1 MAYIGFY
8 LSMIGLAAAG
18 GALDRGD
25 SLSGA
30 IAMTVAGAIMMR
42 LFREGSKDE
51 EKEKDGGADSGGGAP
66 VDKLPGESG
75 RGCTENTKRGGGRGV
90 SDADNSLPSWKRYRD
105 RPRAKKRNL
114 RGAGRVDRQD
124 CSGMGMHRL

>member
-8 LSMIGLAAAG
+8 LFMIGLAAAG

-25 SLSGA
+25 SLIGA
-30 IAMTVAGAIMMR
+30 IAMTVAGAILMR

-51 EKEKDGGADSGGGAP
+51 EKEEDGGADSDGGVP

-75 RGCTENTKRGGGRGV
+75 RGRTENT
-90 SDADNSLPSWKRYRD
+90 
-105 RPRAKKRNL
+105 
-114 RGAGRVDRQD
+114 
-124 CSGMGMHRL
+124 

>member
-8 LSMIGLAAAG
+8 LFMIGLAAAG

-30 IAMTVAGAIMMR
+30 IVMTAAGAVLMW
-42 LFREGSKDE
+42 LFREDSGDE
-51 EKEKDGGADSGGGAP
+51 EKEEDGGADSDGVAP

-75 RGCTENTKRGGGRGV
+75 RGRTENTQRGGG
-90 SDADNSLPSWKRYRD
+90 
-105 RPRAKKRNL
+105 
-114 RGAGRVDRQD
+114 
-124 CSGMGMHRL
+124 

>member
-8 LSMIGLAAAG
+8 LFMIGLAAAG

-30 IAMTVAGAIMMR
+30 IVMTAAGAVLMW
-42 LFREGSKDE
+42 LFREDIGDE
-51 EKEKDGGADSGGGAP
+51 EKEEDGGADSGGGVP

-75 RGCTENTKRGGGRGV
+75 RGRTENTQRGGG
-90 SDADNSLPSWKRYRD
+90 
-105 RPRAKKRNL
+105 
-114 RGAGRVDRQD
+114 
-124 CSGMGMHRL
+124 